1 VTKGFRVSDNRIPSS
16 GDELSFTPP
25 PPAPAAP
32 AAAPVLPAQPVR
44 PALQPTPQPTQGYP
58 GAVPVYAPPPAPAY
72 GVQPVAPPQPG
83 YAPPPAQPGYGTAP
97 AHPGYPAPSGYA
109 APGYAVAAPRP
120 TSGLAIT
127 SLVCGIAGIVLFWA
141 IVPVLASIAA
151 VITGHMALGQTK
163 RDPAIG
169 GRGLAITG
177 LILGYVMVGIA
188 AFTLISTIISF
199 LFVGVFTLPFIF
211 SS

>member
-1 VTKGFRVSDNRIPSS
+1 M
-16 GDELSFTPP
+16 
-25 PPAPAAP
+25 
-32 AAAPVLPAQPVR
+32 
-44 PALQPTPQPTQGYP
+44 
-58 GAVPVYAPPPAPAY
+58 
-72 GVQPVAPPQPG
+72 
-83 YAPPPAQPGYGTAP
+83 
-97 AHPGYPAPSGYA
+97 
-109 APGYAVAAPRP
+109 AAPRP